1 MTSIGIIGTGMLGSA
16 VGLHLLDEGHK
27 LFVYNRT
34 RDKTQEAEGR
44 GAAVC
49 ESPSQVAQNSDIVMT
64 VVRDADAVRQIAF
77 GRDGIVEGAH
87 DGLTV
92 ADMSTISPTES
103 KRIAQRYQNAGV
115 RMLDTPVMGGPNVA
129 MTGDLVMMAS
139 GDEDAFN
146 RFRTTFETVARKV
159 FYLGET
165 GTAHAV
171 KLAMNL
177 QIAMLALALSEG
189 ITLARGTGVDP
200 GVFLRVLNSTY
211 FKTGMSQ
218 NKAFKMVRDEFSPTF
233 TLANLKKDLQTINET
248 AESFGI
254 RMPMSSRA
262 EEIYKA
268 AVEGGF
274 GSLDYTG
281 ILAYIRQ
288 VSES

>member
-1 MTSIGIIGTGMLGSA
+1 MTSVGIIGTGMLGSA
-16 VGLHLLDEGHK
+16 VGLHLLDRGHE

-34 RDKTQEAEGR
+34 RDKTREAECR

-49 ESPSQVAQNSDIVMT
+49 ESPRQVAQNSDIVMT
-64 VVRDADAVRQIAF
+64 VVRDADAVKQVAF

-92 ADMSTISPTES
+92 ADMSTIVPTES
-103 KRIAQRYQNAGV
+103 KRIAKRYLDAGI

-139 GDEDAFN
+139 GDEGAFG
-146 RFRTTFETVARKV
+146 RFKTTFETVARKV

-189 ITLARGTGVDP
+189 ITLARGAGVDP
-200 GVFLRVLNSTY
+200 EVFLRVLNSTY
-211 FKTGMSQ
+211 FRTGMSQ

-233 TLANLKKDLQTINET
+233 TLANLKKDLHAINET
-248 AESFGI
+248 AESFGL

-262 EEIYKA
+262 EEIYRA
-268 AVEGGF
+268 AADVGF

-288 VSES
+288 ISKS